1 MRAPTL
7 VLLALLA
14 GCVTVPPDAEPLP
27 GDLEPAEEPEV
38 LDCVD
43 VYPAVDGETSGPAA
57 VSVVNR
63 CSGVVACD
71 VLGGGWAW
79 SGELKGDGGWW
90 STPYDVCGTF
100 RGSCESGD
108 SIIEWEWDIACT
120 S

>member
-27 GDLEPAEEPEV
+27 EDLEPIEEPEV

-43 VYPAVDGETSGPAA
+43 VYPAVGITVDGPEAIGVANNCAEPVECSAIRATGGPADS
-57 VSVVNR
+57 SVI
-63 CSGVVACD
+63 
-71 VLGGGWAW
+71 
-79 SGELKGDGGWW
+79 
-90 STPYDVCGTF
+90 
-100 RGSCESGD
+100 ESGAEWWTAAECGAFLVSCAASD
-108 SIIEWEWDIACT
+108 AVESWPVSISCA